1 MRRLVLHPTSELPG
15 DTPVQEI
22 RLPWSIRR
30 HAAGLIP
37 VGDVREAT
45 TETLL
50 GLRLNGGTVDFIRAT
65 LADDNPPASEL
76 KLKAKGA

>member
-30 HAAGLIP
+30 TLADAGLKT
-37 VGDVREAT
+37 VGDVRRVTNE
-45 TETLL
+45 LK
-50 GLRLNGGTVDFIRAT
+50 LNHGALDFIRTT
-65 LADDNPPASEL
+65 L
-76 KLKAKGA
+76 G